1 MSKYGSQFR
10 GNSQHDALE
19 FLLWLLDRVHEDV
32 ILASHN
38 NNNKTKAP
46 GKVGLKQLACMQLIS
61 KIYIETLGND
71 LRKVIKVCKIHHI
84 WISALQT
91 HQ

>member
-1 MSKYGSQFR
+1 MCLLSFLQATVSKYGSQFR

-61 KIYIETLGND
+61 KIYIDTL
-71 LRKVIKVCKIHHI
+71 IHMYS
-84 WISALQT
+84 WK
-91 HQ
+91 